1 MKAQLIE
8 MASSKNSTND
18 ELANI
23 KRSHDVESGELRRQ
37 LKELTENSEAETR
50 QKNDKI
56 KRLEQE
62 IEATRSQQIE
72 RLNQQRA
79 DSSSKDK

>member
-1 MKAQLIE
+1 
-8 MASSKNSTND
+8 MASTKNAAND
-18 ELANI
+18 ELANV
-23 KRSHDVESGELRRQ
+23 KKSREVESNELRRQ

-62 IEATRSQQIE
+62 IESTRSQ
-72 RLNQQRA
+72 
-79 DSSSKDK
+79 

>member
-1 MKAQLIE
+1 
-8 MASSKNSTND
+8 MASTKNSAND
-18 ELANI
+18 ELANV
-23 KRSHDVESGELRRQ
+23 KKSREVESNELRRQ

-62 IEATRSQQIE
+62 IESTRSQ
-72 RLNQQRA
+72 
-79 DSSSKDK
+79 